1 MASQIVIKGLAR
13 VIDET
18 ILDDSTRL
26 GIARRVADVLEA
38 DSRDFAR
45 DKFIDEATKTK
56 RALVR
61 A

>member
-26 GIARRVADVLEA
+26 GIARRVADVLQA
-38 DSRDFAR
+38 DAREFER

-56 RALVR
+56 RTLVR